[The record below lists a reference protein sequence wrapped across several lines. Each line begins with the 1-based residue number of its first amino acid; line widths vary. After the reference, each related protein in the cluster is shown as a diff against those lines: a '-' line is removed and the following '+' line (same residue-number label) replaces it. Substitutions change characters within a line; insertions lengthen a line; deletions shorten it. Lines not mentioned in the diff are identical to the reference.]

1 MFFAALRQVIRTSR
15 PTRPDRPDTGTPRSG
30 MSVTPRQER
39 QGVGIPQQQQRTPS
53 RDQNDGQSGTRNPV
67 WQPPGRD

>member
-1 MFFAALRQVIRTSR
+1 
-15 PTRPDRPDTGTPRSG
+15 

-39 QGVGIPQQQQRTPS
+39 QGVGIPQQQQRIPS

-67 WQPPGRD
+67 WQPPGRG